1 MPWATLRLTCM
12 GYPMAGL
19 DVKGTA
25 GKQVTLVLWYHISC
39 PGSHEIGLPERSWH
53 ADSGG
58 TSVMSDLS
66 QGLNRGWRQAYVW
79 IWTFMVWLQC
89 CVWSSAPEDVMWC
102 QASILDLAGSR
113 AAHPFCSLHGKP
125 QAAPGVA
132 GLLRSL
138 PHKPTDLASSCSLFS
153 LIRASLQTAWCWA
166 GERRDIAGTREIALF
181 TLLTTVPG
189 PWSLLVGCSVSNNF
203 HSRNAVNAAQRV
215 VERCLH
221 LYL

>member
-1 MPWATLRLTCM
+1 MYGLSYGRPGCQGNSWQAGHSGSLVSYFLSRITWDWTARKKLTCWFR
-12 GYPMAGL
+12 GNFHHVRLKSRLEPWLKAGL
-19 DVKGTA
+19 CVD
-25 GKQVTLVLWYHISC
+25 LDIH
-39 PGSHEIGLPERSWH
+39 GL
-53 ADSGG
+53 
-58 TSVMSDLS
+58 TSVLCLVFSTWGCNVMS
-66 QGLNRGWRQAYVW
+66 G
-79 IWTFMVWLQC
+79 
-89 CVWSSAPEDVMWC
+89 
-102 QASILDLAGSR
+102 ILDLAGSR

-181 TLLTTVPG
+181 TLLTTVLG
-189 PWSLLVGCSVSNNF
+189 PWSLLVGCSISNNF